1 MIILL
6 ELAHNSNFKLPFWI
20 LILLL
25 KVYAMLSSFMSTTTQ
40 INMQPISLLKLL
52 IKRQYLDKAKGGSS
66 LAYH

>member
-6 ELAHNSNFKLPFWI
+6 ELAHNSNFKLLLWI

-52 IKRQYLDKAKGGSS
+52 KNNS
-66 LAYH
+66 LIRPRVGPH